1 MWLICLLFCILC
13 VSDVKA
19 AAIAKPNVLFIAID
33 DLNDWIG
40 CLGGHPQARTPNL
53 DRLAASGVL
62 FTNAHC
68 PAPACNP
75 SRTAIFTGR
84 SPHRSGLY
92 ANNQSM
98 REILPK
104 AELLPKTFSR
114 AGYWAGGSGKMLHY
128 FIDAQSWD
136 EYFPKKETENP
147 FPRTL
152 YPKQRPV
159 SIPREPWQ
167 YVETDWTALDA
178 TDEEYGGDHLVA
190 QWVGQQLTKKHDR
203 PFFLACGI
211 YRPHEPWFVPKKYF
225 EPFPLDS
232 IQLPPGYK
240 ADDLDDLPPEGKRRG
255 PNRYFAHIRKHEQW
269 KPACLLYTSPSPRD
283 GLLSRMPSSA

>member
-114 AGYWAGGSGKMLHY
+114 AGYWAGGSG
-128 FIDAQSWD
+128 
-136 EYFPKKETENP
+136 
-147 FPRTL
+147 
-152 YPKQRPV
+152 
-159 SIPREPWQ
+159 
-167 YVETDWTALDA
+167 
-178 TDEEYGGDHLVA
+178 
-190 QWVGQQLTKKHDR
+190 
-203 PFFLACGI
+203 
-211 YRPHEPWFVPKKYF
+211 
-225 EPFPLDS
+225 
-232 IQLPPGYK
+232 
-240 ADDLDDLPPEGKRRG
+240 
-255 PNRYFAHIRKHEQW
+255 
-269 KPACLLYTSPSPRD
+269 
-283 GLLSRMPSSA
+283 